1 MRQWGNLGA
10 EVRRK
15 DCFVTH
21 TRAIALALVVLLV
34 GAAGMR
40 VQAAPAPQKLILG
53 MVPSR
58 EIGRM
63 MENLGPLS
71 SMLTSRIGIPVEPFV
86 ATNFTGLIEAMG
98 TGRAD
103 IGIFGPFAL
112 VLAEERHKVRIVAKS
127 IRRSRGSFVTS
138 YRAAINVRVDSPFK
152 TLADLKG
159 KRFAFVDP
167 ASASGYLF
175 PYIML
180 TDAGFNPERD
190 LRTIFAGSH
199 DAAIVAVYKKDV
211 DASSSHDNAIADAKR
226 ELPDVEQV
234 VKVLAFSSPIPNDGV
249 AVRRGLSDELV
260 TKIQDAFVD
269 LGKNP
274 DGVRLL
280 DSLYNVVGYAKSDGS
295 EFGIIRK
302 TYQIMR
308 DKIKI

>member
-1 MRQWGNLGA
+1 MAHR
-10 EVRRK
+10 
-15 DCFVTH
+15 H
-21 TRAIALALVVLLV
+21 IAALIVVALVVGMA
-34 GAAGMR
+34 GAMAQAG
-40 VQAAPAPQKLILG
+40 PAPKKLVLG

-71 SMLTSRIGIPVEPFV
+71 RMLSDRIGIPVEAV
-86 ATNFTGLIEAMG
+86 VTTNFTGLIEAMG

-112 VLAEERHKVRIVAKS
+112 VLAEERHKVIIVAKS
-127 IRRSRGSFVTS
+127 IRRTRGNFVTS
-138 YRAAINVRVDSPFK
+138 YHAAINVRVDSPFK

-159 KRFAFVDP
+159 RRFAFVDP

-175 PYIML
+175 PYVML
-180 TDAGFNPERD
+180 VDAGINPERD

-211 DASSSHDNAIADAKR
+211 DASATHDNAIPDSVR
-226 ELPDVEQV
+226 EMPDVEQV
-234 VKVLAFSSPIPNDGV
+234 VKILVRSSPIPNDGV
-249 AVRRGLSDELV
+249 AVRRGLPDELV

-269 LGKNP
+269 LGKTA

-280 DSLYNVVGYAKSDGS
+280 DALYNVIGYAKSDGS
-295 EFGIIRK
+295 EFGVIRK
-302 TYQIMR
+302 TYSLMR
-308 DKIKI
+308 DKIRI